1 MLSHLE
7 IIKEAKEKG
16 LPHVLIYEDDVT
28 FPLDFHDKFNKCIAE
43 LPEDW
48 DSFYLAGTNK
58 AHPLDY
64 SENLNKCF
72 GAWGTFAYLIRE
84 SVYDL
89 FIEELS
95 RQRLAADGH
104 FIKISGLI
112 NCFIPK
118 KKIVSHSVGFSYI
131 TNTYRNITWLQ

>member
-1 MLSHLE
+1 L
-7 IIKEAKEKG
+7 
-16 LPHVLIYEDDVT
+16 
-28 FPLDFHDKFNKCIAE
+28 
-43 LPEDW
+43 
-48 DSFYLAGTNK
+48 FYLGGTNK
-58 AHPLDY
+58 AHPLEY
-64 SENLNKCF
+64 SQHLNKCF
-72 GAWGTFAYLIRE
+72 GAWGTFAYIIRE

-95 RQRLAADGH
+95 RQTLTADGH

-112 NCFIPK
+112 NSYIAK